1 MVEQIM
7 AELETTTSTEG
18 ETRPG
23 EASRNAVDKVTDL
36 LSGLMGATDVAA
48 KSESKPEKKE
58 EPEAYID
65 EDGEEVEGEETEPVE
80 VDETN
85 AGEGEVTW
93 ATTLGLDEKQVVLDD
108 KGDFAGVNVKIDGKT
123 STVPLS
129 DLVAGYQSNKSNTNK
144 SKAIAEERKQLDS
157 VKQQVLSEY
166 GKKLK
171 DAEALTEYLEDSM
184 TKEYQGIDWNS
195 LRYQNPAEYAA
206 LVQDYNIRTSEIE
219 KIKAAIKTVVSD
231 EAMKMNGEFQQN
243 VASFVQAQVEKVIEN
258 NPQWTDKKILT
269 KALTSMQTFCNETY
283 GFSKEEFAEIRDAR
297 IIEVLKD
304 AQRYRQG
311 KQVASNKIEKKVAK
325 FIKPTGSGVKT
336 QSKLERLT
344 KVAKE
349 TKGYAQKE
357 AQRDAVAELFLNNS

>member
-1 MVEQIM
+1 M

-36 LSGLMGATDVAA
+36 LSGLMSGADDTV
-48 KSESKPEKKE
+48 KTEPKVEKKL
-58 EPEAYID
+58 PKVQD
-65 EDGEEVEGEETEPVE
+65 DDVLDVEGEDDTSSNEDEPQEPDEVE
-80 VDETN
+80 DD
-85 AGEGEVTW
+85 GEVTW
-93 ATTLGLDEKQVVLDD
+93 ASTLGLDAKQVVLDD
-108 KGDFAGVNVKIDGKT
+108 KGDFAGVNVKVDGKV
-123 STVPLS
+123 STIPLA

-144 SKAIAEERKQLDS
+144 SQTIAEERKQLES
-157 VKQQVLSEY
+157 VKQQVLEEY
-166 GKKLK
+166 SKKLK
-171 DAEALTEYLEDSM
+171 DAEALTAYLENSM

-219 KIKAAIKTVVSD
+219 KIKGAIKTVSD
-231 EAMKMNGEFQQN
+231 EEAKKMNGEFQQN
-243 VASFVQAQVEKVIEN
+243 VANFVQTQVEKVIEN
-258 NPQWTDKKILT
+258 NPQWADKKVLE
-269 KALTSMQTFCNETY
+269 KALSSMQTFCDETY
-283 GFSKEEFAEIRDAR
+283 GFSKEEFADIRDAR

-304 AQRYRQG
+304 AQKYRQG
-311 KQVASNKIEKKVAK
+311 KQIASNKIEKKVTK

-336 QSKLERLT
+336 QSKLEKLT
-344 KVAKE
+344 KIAKE